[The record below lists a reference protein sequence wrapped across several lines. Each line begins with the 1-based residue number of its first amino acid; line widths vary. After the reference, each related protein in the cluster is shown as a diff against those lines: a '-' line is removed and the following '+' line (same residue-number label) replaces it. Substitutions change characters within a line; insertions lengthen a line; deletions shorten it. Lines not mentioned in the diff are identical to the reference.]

1 MDGVVP
7 LARLFAMA
15 TRDLIDELHVR
26 LARHG
31 WPGMRPAFGFTLV
44 AAQQQQPLT
53 SGDIAS
59 LLGVSKQAA
68 SKLVDTMAGEGYVTR
83 RPAGDDG
90 RAKIVELTARG
101 RKLLAAVE
109 EIYAELE
116 AEWAGVIGRERVESM
131 RADLTDVLL
140 ATHDGKLP
148 AIRPNW

>member
-1 MDGVVP
+1 
-7 LARLFAMA
+7 MA
-15 TRDLIDELHVR
+15 TRNLIDDLHVR
-26 LARHG
+26 LAQHG

-68 SKLVDTMAGEGYVTR
+68 SKLVDTMADEGYVKR

-90 RAKIVELTARG
+90 RVKLVELTARG

-116 AEWAGVIGRERVESM
+116 ADWADVIGRKRVETM

-140 ATHDGKLP
+140 ATHDGRLP
-148 AIRPNW
+148 AIRPTW